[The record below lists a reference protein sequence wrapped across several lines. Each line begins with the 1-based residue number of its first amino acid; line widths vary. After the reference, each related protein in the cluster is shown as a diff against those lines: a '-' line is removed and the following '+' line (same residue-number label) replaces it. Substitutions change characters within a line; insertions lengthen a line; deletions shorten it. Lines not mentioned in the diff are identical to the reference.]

1 MVPFSVQTC
10 VIITEYRFT
19 SLRHVKKSKAMD
31 RELFGSNCNG
41 GDVQSSHTYWT
52 EPLLCLRLS
61 LDRLLLAALIGVA
74 AGDGGAV
81 PVLLK
86 VRSLHVIVIQKVG

>member
-1 MVPFSVQTC
+1 
-10 VIITEYRFT
+10 
-19 SLRHVKKSKAMD
+19 MD
-31 RELFGSNCNG
+31 KREVVSSGSNRG
-41 GDVQSSHTYWT
+41 YIRSSYTYWT

-61 LDRLLLAALIGVA
+61 LERLLLAALIGAA

-86 VRSLHVIVIQKVG
+86 VRSLHVIVLGKLSKSCGPLKSFFRKKKKKKNSIALTL